1 MSGVV
6 KLVMVSNRRSAAEYQ
21 RPRRPGP
28 CHAARLAAAWP
39 AAIAAV
45 AAIVVVTHARGAG
58 AQEVAGPQTQPVD
71 LSAPL
76 VLDPAVRTGRLG
88 NGLRYFVRRNTRPEK
103 RAELR
108 LVVDAGSILE
118 TDAQRGLAHF
128 VEHMAFNGTRR
139 FPRSDIV
146 NFLERTGMRFGADV
160 NAYTSF
166 DETVY
171 MLQVPTDTARLLATA
186 LDILE
191 DWAHGITFDTAEV
204 RKERGVVIEEW
215 RTGRDASTRVSYRQ
229 FPVMLNGSKYAER
242 IPIGT
247 RENLE
252 SFAPALA
259 VQFYRDWYRPDL
271 MSVVAVGDFDAD
283 SMVAA
288 IGARFGAIPMPVGA
302 APRLLA
308 PVPDHA
314 GTYVSIESDKEY
326 PGKDVTLLWL
336 MPHTEQK
343 TVGDFRR
350 ALVSQ
355 FHDAMLNQ
363 RFSEITRRPDAP
375 FAYAGGGRGEF
386 VRTKDAYQLGAG
398 VKDNGFAVAAEALLA
413 EIERTRRFGFTQ
425 GELDRT
431 RTNYL
436 RALEQAYAERDK
448 TESSRFAGAYVRVAL
463 SGEPDVGIAREL
475 ELATRLA
482 PGITLDEVNALARRA
497 IGDSNRVILVAGPD
511 TPDTRMPIR
520 EAMLG
525 VYARAAA
532 ANVVAYVD
540 STSDAPLVAPLPAP
554 GRIIAERMLPETGIL
569 EWTLSNGARMLVKPT
584 DFKADEVLFAAQSP
598 GGASLVSDREALDA
612 SFGALAVSDGG
623 LGAFNPTALRKK
635 LAGKRASMSATVG
648 NWSES
653 LSGSGSRKDLETIF
667 QLAYLRFTQPRID
680 SASFKAFVNLV
691 RSVQANQDNDPES
704 VFGDTVT
711 LTLTQHHPRVRLFR
725 AESLDSVDVQR
736 ALALYR
742 GRFAGADDFTFFLVG
757 SFALDSARMLTERYI
772 ASLPRTGKREAA
784 RDLGIRMPPGVVTK
798 EVRRGVEPKATTRV
812 VFHGP
817 CRYSFANRVVLDALQ
832 ELLDIRLREV
842 LREDKGGTYGVGVSA
857 SCNHIPYER
866 YQVTVSFGSA
876 PERRDELVAAMWSVI
891 DSIKAGVVSDS
902 NLVKIRET
910 ALRSHE
916 TALKQNGAWMSAMR
930 DAAEDGRDPRD
941 WLREADMTAHV
952 TREQIR
958 DAAREYLRKESV
970 AVFSLLPEGAP
981 ASKPV
986 PHD

>member
-1 MSGVV
+1 MDP
-6 KLVMVSNRRSAAEYQ
+6 NRHSAAG
-21 RPRRPGP
+21 RPAVWRLR
-28 CHAARLAAAWP
+28 RLAAALLAAT
-39 AAIAAV
+39 AAIAA
-45 AAIVVVTHARGAG
+45 AAPAAL
-58 AQEVAGPQTQPVD
+58 AQGIPDPQAPPVD

-76 VLDPAVRTGRLG
+76 VLDPAVRTGRLA
-88 NGLRYFVRRNTRPEK
+88 NGFRYFVRRNTRPEK

-108 LVVDAGSILE
+108 LVVDAGSVLE

-139 FPRSDIV
+139 FPRADIV

-171 MLQVPTDTARLLATA
+171 MLQVPTDTARLLATG
-186 LDILE
+186 LDILA
-191 DWAHGITFDTAEV
+191 DWANGITFDTAEV

-229 FPVMLNGSKYAER
+229 FPVMLNGSVYAER

-247 RENLE
+247 KENLE
-252 SFAPALA
+252 SFAPELA

-288 IGARFGAIPMPVGA
+288 ITARFAAIPMPPDPK
-302 APRLLA
+302 PRVLA
-308 PVPDHA
+308 QVPDHA
-314 GTYVSIESDKEY
+314 ATYVSIETDREY

-336 MPHTEQK
+336 KPHTEEK
-343 TVGDFRR
+343 TVGDLRR
-350 ALVSQ
+350 ALVTQ

-363 RFSEITRRPDAP
+363 RFAEITRRPDAP

-398 VKDNGFAVAAEALLA
+398 VKDNGFVAAAEALLA
-413 EIERTRRFGFTQ
+413 ESERARRFGFTQ
-425 GELDRT
+425 SELDRT

-436 RALEQAYAERDK
+436 RSLEQAYAERDK
-448 TESSRFAGAYVRVAL
+448 TESSRFAGSYVRVAL
-463 SGEPDVGIAREL
+463 SGQPDIGIAREL

-482 PGITLDEVNALARRA
+482 PTVTLDEVNAVARRTL
-497 IGDSNRVILVAGPD
+497 GDSNRVILVAGPD
-511 TPDTRMPIR
+511 APDTAMPTR

-532 ANVVAYVD
+532 ATVAAYVD
-540 STSDAPLVAPLPAP
+540 STTDAPLVAVPPVP
-554 GRIIAERMLPETGIL
+554 GRITAERTLPETGIL
-569 EWTLSNGARMLVKPT
+569 EWTLSNGARMLVKQT

-598 GGASLVSDREALDA
+598 GGVSVVSDRDDLDA
-612 SFGALAVSDGG
+612 SFGAVAVADGG

-635 LAGKRASMSATVG
+635 LTGKRASMSAVVG
-648 NWSES
+648 NWSEG
-653 LSGSGSRKDLETIF
+653 LSGGGSRKDLETIF
-667 QLAYLRFTQPRID
+667 QLAYLRFTQPRVD

-725 AESLDSVDVQR
+725 AAALDSVDVQH

-742 GRFAGADDFTFFLVG
+742 ERFAGADDFTFFLVG
-757 SFALDSARMLTERYI
+757 SFDLDSARLLTERYL
-772 ASLPRTGKREAA
+772 ASLPRAGKREAA
-784 RDLGIRMPPGVVTK
+784 RDLGIRMPPGTVTK
-798 EVRRGVEPKATTRV
+798 VVRRGVEPKATTRI

-817 CRYSFANRVVLDALQ
+817 CRYSYANRVVLDALQ
-832 ELLDIRLREV
+832 QLLDIRLREV

-866 YQVTVSFGSA
+866 AQVTISFGSA
-876 PERRDELVAAMWSVI
+876 PERRDELVAAMWGVI

-916 TALKQNGAWMSAMR
+916 TALRQNAAWMSAMR
-930 DAAEDGRDPRD
+930 DAAEDGRDQRD
-941 WLREADMTAHV
+941 WLREADMTAKV

-958 DAAREYLRKESV
+958 DAAREYLRRESM
-970 AVFSLLPEGAP
+970 AVFVLLPENTP

-986 PHD
+986 PHH